1 MPKTTP
7 NLPKTPVLGCFLR
20 LIATSSY
27 KQYYKIGE
35 NDPKKHPKNTILPDS
50 YISIATLAT
59 LATNT
64 LKAFKNKTS

>member
-7 NLPKTPVLGCFLR
+7 TLPKTPVLVSFLR

-35 NDPKKHPKNTILPDS
+35 NDPKKHLTNTILPDT
-50 YISIATLAT
+50 YISIATLTT
-59 LATNT
+59 LPTNT
-64 LKAFKNKTS
+64 LKTSLL

>member
-7 NLPKTPVLGCFLR
+7 TLPKTPVLGCFLR

-35 NDPKKHPKNTILPDS
+35 NDPQKHQKNTILPECNS
-50 YISIATLAT
+50 SIATLAT